1 MLDQTIGLLGRIRR
15 AYQRQ
20 KALPQFVAQHEGELK
35 SLVAII
41 DVIDA
46 EETLRTAEVGVE
58 LARLKEVGEKLFK
71 LLTELHPKIKTSVQ
85 QFAHQLTNGSSDES
99 KLSNIM
105 NELAHVK
112 SMLLLRIQVTNVG
125 VMRDVQKRLVAN
137 TKVIERV
144 DEFLRE
150 EIEGCEG
157 LRIARLLQGRRP
169 SSKCFLPTHKTPGP
183 DRLDDDTILL
193 TPADMR
199 SLRDAVD
206 GEDSGDETLV
216 EDFGSERSESPPKRV
231 STERIILRNMA
242 KDQALQINAAIG
254 EDIWKE
260 IDRIAIEDNVASND
274 AIQINHSNT
283 LEVTLAMVKVRYEM
297 TTATN
302 KRVGIAC

>member
-1 MLDQTIGLLGRIRR
+1 MEFVGVLASAAQLLDQTIGLLGRIRR

-169 SSKCFLPTHKTPGP
+169 SN
-183 DRLDDDTILL
+183 DDTILL

-216 EDFGSERSESPPKRV
+216 EDSGSERSEFSPKRV

-274 AIQINHSNT
+274 AVQINHSNT
-283 LEVTLAMVKVRYEM
+283 LEVTLALLKVTYEM
-297 TTATN
+297 RTATN
-302 KRVGIAC
+302 KRRDSVLSPP